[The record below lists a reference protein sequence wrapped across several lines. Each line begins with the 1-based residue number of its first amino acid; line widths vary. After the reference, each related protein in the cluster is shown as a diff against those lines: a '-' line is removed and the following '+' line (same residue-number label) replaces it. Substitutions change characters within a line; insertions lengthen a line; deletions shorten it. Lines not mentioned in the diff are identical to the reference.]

1 VIGVVAD
8 PHDHPIVGEFFELFK
23 TPWEL
28 YERGRSYDVV
38 IVSSGDVPPANARL
52 IVVYGSDIKN
62 LDSQSVAT
70 CTRQEGG
77 TLCDGEQR
85 LPVYGRLLTFAKDS
99 AGAPLLATSS
109 GAAGLTID
117 RGGSTIK
124 RLGYDLFQ
132 EVRFL
137 LSRGQP
143 IEHAHIPTLDLH
155 IAMLRRWILE
165 AGVALL
171 EIPPAPAGHGFVAC
185 LTHDIDFTGIRNH
198 RFDHTMWGFLF
209 RSTIGAIQNLA
220 RRRIAMTRLLKM
232 WGAAVSLPL
241 VYLKLMKD
249 FWDPFDWYLRVDGE
263 LPATYFVI
271 PFRGR
276 AGARVSSA
284 HPSRRAA
291 AYDIADLNDRFAALQ
306 QAGCEIG
313 VHGIDAWHSTDQ
325 GRQERTRV
333 AAVADVPADGIRMHW
348 LLRDAN
354 TASVLEEAGYTYDAS
369 LGYNEAIGFLNGTAQ
384 AFRPS
389 GTRSLLELPLHI
401 QDGALFYPRALDLPE
416 AEARIRCDAVI
427 DSVRRSGG
435 VVTVLWHDRSH
446 GPERFWGD
454 FYINLLQSLKT
465 LGAWFGTAA
474 QVIQWFRQRRAVR
487 FERSRDGAGATI
499 RLEHRGVEIR
509 PPLNIRVHRRSGGR
523 QLVTDLQWS
532 GQATVDVNTDEP
544 AEDIRTLLID
554 PVCLPS

>member
-1 VIGVVAD
+1 MIGVVAE

-38 IVSSGDVPPANARL
+38 IVSSGDVPPVNARL

-77 TLCDGEQR
+77 TLCDGEQH
-85 LPVYGRLLTFAKDS
+85 LPVYGKLLTFAKDS
-99 AGAPLLATSS
+99 AGAPFLDTSS

-117 RGGSTIK
+117 RDGSTIK

-155 IAMLRRWILE
+155 ITMLRRWILE
-165 AGVALL
+165 AGVVLL
-171 EIPPAPAGHGFVAC
+171 ELPPAPAGHEFAAC

-198 RFDHTMWGFLF
+198 RFDHTMWGFLY
-209 RSTIGAIQNLA
+209 RSTIGAIQDVA
-220 RRRIAMTRLLKM
+220 RRRITLTRLLKM

-249 FWDPFDWYLRVDGE
+249 FWEPFDWYLRVDGE
-263 LPATYFVI
+263 LPATYFLI

-276 AGARVSSA
+276 AGARVSSL

-291 AYDIADLNDRFAALQ
+291 AYDIADLRDRFAALE

-313 VHGIDAWHSTDQ
+313 VHGIDAWHSADQ
-325 GRQERTRV
+325 GRDERTRV

-354 TASVLEEAGYTYDAS
+354 TASVLEEAGYNYDAS
-369 LGYNEAIGFLNGTAQ
+369 LGYNDAIGFLNGTAQ

-401 QDGALFYPRALDLPE
+401 QDGALFYPRTLDLSE

-427 DSVRRSGG
+427 DRVRRFGG

-446 GPERFWGD
+446 GPERFWGG

-465 LGAWFGTAA
+465 RGAWFGTAA
-474 QVIQWFRQRRAVR
+474 QVIGWFRQRRAVR
-487 FERSRDGAGATI
+487 FERSSQGAGATI
-499 RLEHRGVEIR
+499 RLEHRGAEIR
-509 PPLNIRVHRRSGGR
+509 PPLIIRTHRRSAGR
-523 QLVTDLQWS
+523 QVVTDLCWS
-532 GQATVDVNTDEP
+532 GQATVEVNT
-544 AEDIRTLLID
+544 AEHAEGTRLLRLD
-554 PVCLPS
+554 PVCVPS